1 MKVASGKIAA
11 GLTLII
17 IGAILAF
24 AVTTNTSV
32 FNLHIAGFVFILA
45 GLAAMFIPQKNYSS
59 VSKRLVT
66 RRSRTWPSGTVTS
79 TQETQVPPYVMI
91 NPGSSLIENEASTVP
106 SVPAQGSLPPD
117 PTVRAVMT
125 PGESPVESET
135 IEQLRNE

>member
-1 MKVASGKIAA
+1 MKVASGKVAA

-59 VSKRLVT
+59 VGKRLVT

-79 TQETQVPPYVMI
+79 TRETDLPPYVVV
-91 NPGSSLIENEASTVP
+91 NPRSSLAEIEGTTQPDLPVH
-106 SVPAQGSLPPD
+106 GSLPPD

-125 PGESPVESET
+125 PGEPSFEAET
-135 IEQLRNE
+135 IQQLRNE

>member
-1 MKVASGKIAA
+1 MKIAT

-32 FNLHIAGFVFILA
+32 FNLHVAGFVFILA
-45 GLAAMFIPQKNYSS
+45 GLAAMFIPQKNYAA

-66 RRSRTWPSGTVTS
+66 RRSRTWPSGNTVIS
-79 TQETQVPPYVMI
+79 TQETEVPPYVML
-91 NPGSSLIENEASTVP
+91 NPRSDLADDGMPTESSI
-106 SVPAQGSLPPD
+106 PPD

-125 PGESPVESET
+125 PGEPPVTET
-135 IEQLRNE
+135 DTETLHRLRDE

>member
-1 MKVASGKIAA
+1 MKIASGKIAA

-45 GLAAMFIPQKNYSS
+45 GLAAMLIPQKNYSS

-66 RRSRTWPSGTVTS
+66 RRSRTWPSGRVTS
-79 TQETQVPPYVMI
+79 TQEVEVPPYVMI
-91 NPGSSLIENEASTVP
+91 NPGSSLIETEAPMEP
-106 SVPAQGSLPPD
+106 SVPPD

-125 PGESPVESET
+125 PGELPVESET
-135 IEQLRNE
+135 VQQLRDE

>member
-1 MKVASGKIAA
+1 MKIATGKIAT

-32 FNLHIAGFVFILA
+32 FNLHVAGFVFILA
-45 GLAAMFIPQKNYSS
+45 GLAAMLIPQKNYTS

-66 RRSRTWPSGTVTS
+66 RRSRTWPSGSSVSS
-79 TQETQVPPYVMI
+79 TQEIELPPYVTI
-91 NPGSSLIENEASTVP
+91 NPNSSLIESETPVVP
-106 SVPAQGSLPPD
+106 SIPPD

-125 PGESPVESET
+125 PGEPTIESET
-135 IEQLRNE
+135 IQQLRNE